1 MVILFLQHFHRHQN
15 HKYIFFCRFEENQ
28 IILKNIIIIILS
40 SILFFGCKKEN
51 ARLFNSNKNLNNLLS
66 LAERSTNQTYKLKTA
81 DSVLKIIEHNKL
93 DSISRNQYMTL
104 TRIYLSLNNLNY
116 LKICK
121 TLISNPS
128 KPINHKEISF
138 TNFVMANYYYNV
150 GDYDSSYLHLTKSE
164 KSFLKINNIDYLG
177 YTLNTKANILTFK
190 KDFVGAEKLSVS
202 ALKIARKNKNDLL
215 AYHCYITLAN
225 SLSGLNN
232 SDKAIEYYQKAFNA
246 SKNLKSDPN
255 YLTYKLQPLNYISI
269 IYQNQKKYAQAL
281 QSANNAL
288 TLIDNKNKEILLY
301 SYLTN
306 NLAYSKFKLGDKS
319 SLNQFQET
327 LKIGDSIKSIP
338 IIITSK
344 TYLGEYYL
352 TEKDTL
358 KANFYLKDAQLQAH
372 KNNIYEDELKI
383 LQLLT
388 EANPVKESFYN
399 NRYIQLNDS
408 LQNVER
414 ATRDK
419 FARIEFETE
428 EITQENKIIF
438 KKNTDLYNS
447 LWFIIGISIL
457 SLMLFYLLYKN
468 KIQKA
473 KNREMLLIQQQQEA
487 EIREL
492 NLLQEQKIAEEE
504 IYQLIIAQQNK
515 YEEGKNSE
523 KERMSLELH
532 DNILSSLGG
541 LNSNLEAQ
549 MIKLGLVNNIQFNK
563 ILNGLLNVQNDARK
577 IAHDLIK
584 NIFINNSESFIDVV
598 TELTTNIKNHTAIHF
613 NVEATTTVNWEVVN
627 NTVKINLYRIIQ
639 EALHNI
645 EKYAQAKN
653 VTVFIDQQDN
663 TLELAIIDDGKGF
676 DSTTNKEGVGLR
688 NMKTRTDSL
697 NGFIIITSEV
707 KKGTKINLTVPI

>member
-1 MVILFLQHFHRHQN
+1 M
-15 HKYIFFCRFEENQ
+15 KKTTK
-28 IILKNIIIIILS
+28 LKNIIIFFFI
-40 SILFFGCKKEN
+40 SILFFSFKKKDT
-51 ARLFNSNKNLNNLLS
+51 LFLKNNIDELFIKIEKSSNTSFKIKKANEIL
-66 LAERSTNQTYKLKTA
+66 TILKTR
-81 DSVLKIIEHNKL
+81 KL
-93 DSISRNQYMTL
+93 DSIAKNNYVSLIAVYYYENDLKFIKICEDLITDKSKTNINHSKGFSSYYL
-104 TRIYLSLNNLNY
+104 GFYYFNNSKYEKAFYYLSKAEKFLNNNNDLNY
-116 LKICK
+116 YAYA
-121 TLISNPS
+121 
-128 KPINHKEISF
+128 
-138 TNFVMANYYYNV
+138 V
-150 GDYDSSYLHLTKSE
+150 
-164 KSFLKINNIDYLG
+164 
-177 YTLNTKANILTFK
+177 NTKANILTFK
-190 KDFVGAEKLSVS
+190 KDFVEAEKLSIK
-202 ALKIARKNKNDLL
+202 ALKIAKQKNDDLL
-215 AYHCYITLAN
+215 IYNCLITLGN
-225 SLSGLNN
+225 SLLGLNN
-232 SDKAIEYYQKAFNA
+232 YNKAIEYYNNSEKIVER
-246 SKNLKSDPN
+246 LKSDPN
-255 YLTYKLQPLNYISI
+255 YLSYKLQPSNYISTV
-269 IYQNQKKYAQAL
+269 YQNQKDYTKAYQTAK
-281 QSANNAL
+281 NAL
-288 TLIDNKNKEILLY
+288 TLINNKNKEILLY
-301 SYLTN
+301 CYLTN

-319 SLNQFQET
+319 SLKLFQET

-383 LQLLT
+383 LQLLA

-414 ATRDK
+414 STRDK
-419 FARIEFETE
+419 FARIEFETD

-447 LWFIIGISIL
+447 LWFIIGITIL
-457 SLMLFYLLYKN
+457 SLILFYLLYKN

-492 NLLQEQKIAEEE
+492 NLLQEQKNAEEE

-532 DNILSSLGG
+532 DNVLSSLGG

-676 DSTTNKEGVGLR
+676 DSTTNKEGIGLR

>member
-1 MVILFLQHFHRHQN
+1 MKKSTYIIILVFFICCNKNNEVKNLKERNLDQTFIDLKEKKYDSLVRKELKKLAFQYGDN
-15 HKYIFFCRFEENQ
+15 KKLNFDIHKYID
-28 IILKNIIIIILS
+28 LKSTIVNDA
-40 SILFFGCKKEN
+40 FGKTEAN
-51 ARLFNSNKNLNNLLS
+51 TNLGLYYFGKFQNDS
-66 LAERSTNQTYKLKTA
+66 AFYYFSKAEK
-81 DSVLKIIEHNKL
+81 
-93 DSISRNQYMTL
+93 ISRFQKNKPFMGTILQ
-104 TRIYLSLNNLNY
+104 
-116 LKICK
+116 CK
-121 TLISNPS
+121 ADLLWSQKN
-128 KPINHKEISF
+128 F
-138 TNFVMANYYYNV
+138 T
-150 GDYDSSYLHLTKSE
+150 E
-164 KSFLKINNIDYLG
+164 
-177 YTLNTKANILTFK
+177 
-190 KDFVGAEKLSVS
+190 AESTAIK
-202 ALKIARKNKNDLL
+202 ALKIAIERKNDDLM
-215 AYHCYITLAN
+215 YSCYITLGN
-225 SLSGLNN
+225 SLTGLNN
-232 SDKAIEYYQKAFNA
+232 FEKAIEYYEKAVYKSND
-246 SKNLKSDPN
+246 LKSN
-255 YLTYKLQPLNYISI
+255 SYHKILKASAYNYIAI
-269 IYQNQKKYAQAL
+269 IYQNRKQYNKSMQFVIEALKFDNFKKIE
-281 QSANNAL
+281 S
-288 TLIDNKNKEILLY
+288 KLY
-301 SYLTN
+301 CYLTN